1 MDKKRS
7 MLEKKSTSVILSV
20 TSLVLIM
27 CLLIVATYS
36 WVGKSNV
43 DNVDTNE
50 MTLNLETGLDSK
62 WEGSDTSNSISISGF
77 DLREM
82 SSANGRDFFVPD
94 DSYSDTDGDSKV
106 DTEELRFRKAN
117 SADVYNGVG
126 DKGTNK
132 RFVQVTFSL
141 STEVNTDTPVYM
153 SGLSSI
159 SGTGSQFVRI
169 SIDSH
174 DKGVAPVVFSN
185 TALKGM
191 ESESQI
197 QAVESIDSFGVA
209 NLGTQTPK
217 ALNAF
222 TYSNTSDSN
231 PLFIIKT
238 GETKKI
244 TLSIW
249 LEGASG
255 DFTKDI
261 VNKKDIDVSVILTTK
276 KDYTNNITV
285 VDRTVSNW
293 LKNGDASSN
302 GANLF
307 VIDAN
312 NYSLDTP
319 LSQLDY
325 YPLTLD
331 ADGKT
336 WSATIP
342 QGFTKIYIRRYSTT
356 SSSTKWDYWG
366 PLEIPGAE
374 ELNLNGTED
383 QKKAGINRTYNII
396 GNFGEGTKTENGKTY
411 NYPTDVDNYSA
422 GLWGEFTDSDF
433 TEVKMFDQY
442 SSKYNDA
449 YGKFAYY
456 NDGAPAD
463 NKYVP
468 YVNMQL
474 SYTYEGTPINTTL
487 RYRMYPK
494 GVSDRLFSTNIL
506 VKTVDM
512 TVENVGIVPYKLAT
526 TSSSGTLV
534 SFGSGWQ
541 SKLAANPY
549 FADTGLT
556 ETSFWGKDIVYLNN
570 NNTYDSNTSIY
581 YAAYIKDSDSNSTW
595 SVMSKWNSA
604 NSYYA
609 TVVPESINNISF
621 YRVRIK
627 NLTANSTTWTEHTDV
642 KKRLNWSTDFAY
654 SSAKNLFTLDTFDN
668 MNVYLEDYYNE
679 GQAKMHVHSWY
690 GGNISLTGNYPGW
703 GMEATSK
710 QSPVNKPLFANS
722 GIPDYAEGAKL
733 SSYSDK
739 EHWATGDIELDGTFD
754 SVAYHDNTSYKYST
768 DTPSTDTTGSETF
781 RPKINISN
789 SNNADLP

>member
-50 MTLNLETGLDSK
+50 MSLNLDTGLDSK

-141 STEVNTDTPVYM
+141 STEVNTDTPVYL

-159 SGTGSQFVRI
+159 TGTGAQFVRV

-174 DKGVAPVVFSN
+174 DKGKDPVVFSS
-185 TALKGM
+185 TALKGQEE
-191 ESESQI
+191 ESKI
-197 QAVESIDSFGVA
+197 QAVASIDSLGVA
-209 NLGTQTPK
+209 TLGTQTPK

-222 TYSNTSDSN
+222 TYTSLKDNS
-231 PLFIIKT
+231 LFTIGS

-255 DFTKDI
+255 DFTSDI
-261 VNKKDIDVSVILTTK
+261 VDKRDIDVSMILTTK

-293 LKNGDASSN
+293 LKNGDASSD

-433 TEVKMFDQY
+433 AEVKMFDQY

-534 SFGSGWQ
+534 SFGNGWQ
-541 SKLAANPY
+541 SKLGANPY
-549 FADTGLT
+549 FADTG
-556 ETSFWGKDIVYLNN
+556 
-570 NNTYDSNTSIY
+570 
-581 YAAYIKDSDSNSTW
+581 
-595 SVMSKWNSA
+595 
-604 NSYYA
+604 
-609 TVVPESINNISF
+609 
-621 YRVRIK
+621 
-627 NLTANSTTWTEHTDV
+627 
-642 KKRLNWSTDFAY
+642 
-654 SSAKNLFTLDTFDN
+654 
-668 MNVYLEDYYNE
+668 
-679 GQAKMHVHSWY
+679 
-690 GGNISLTGNYPGW
+690 
-703 GMEATSK
+703 
-710 QSPVNKPLFANS
+710 
-722 GIPDYAEGAKL
+722 
-733 SSYSDK
+733 
-739 EHWATGDIELDGTFD
+739 
-754 SVAYHDNTSYKYST
+754 
-768 DTPSTDTTGSETF
+768 
-781 RPKINISN
+781 
-789 SNNADLP
+789 

>member
-1 MDKKRS
+1 

-43 DNVDTNE
+43 DNVNTNE

-62 WEGSDTSNSISISGF
+62 WEGSDTSNSISVSGF

-94 DSYSDTDGDSKV
+94 DSYSDTDHDSKV
-106 DTEELRFRKAN
+106 DTKELRFRKAN
-117 SADVYNGVG
+117 AADVYNGVG

-141 STEVNTDTPVYM
+141 STEVNTDTPVYL

-159 SGTGSQFVRI
+159 TGTGAQFVRV

-174 DKGVAPVVFSN
+174 DKGKEPIVFSS
-185 TALKGM
+185 TALKGQ
-191 ESESQI
+191 ELETQI
-197 QAVESIDSFGVA
+197 DAVASIDSSGVA
-209 NLGTQTPK
+209 TLGTQTPK

-222 TYSNTSDSN
+222 TYTSLKDNS
-231 PLFIIKT
+231 LFTIGS

-255 DFTKDI
+255 DFTSDI
-261 VNKKDIDVSVILTTK
+261 VNKNDIDVSMILTTK

-293 LKNGDASSN
+293 LKNGDASSEQ
-302 GANLF
+302 ANLF

-312 NYSLDTP
+312 NYTLDKE
-319 LSQLDY
+319 LSELNY
-325 YPLTLD
+325 YPLTLG

-342 QGFTKIYIRRYSTT
+342 QGFTKIYLRRYSTKT
-356 SSSTKWDYWG
+356 STNKWDYWG
-366 PLEIPGAE
+366 PLDIPGAE

-396 GNFGEGTKTENGKTY
+396 GNFGEGTKTENDKTY
-411 NYPTDVDNYSA
+411 NYPTDVDKYSA

-433 TEVKMFDQY
+433 AEIKMFDQY
-442 SSKYNDA
+442 SLKYNDT

-474 SYTYEGTPINTTL
+474 SYTYKGTPINTTL

-494 GVSDRLFSTNIL
+494 GVSDRLFNTNIF
-506 VKTVDM
+506 VKTNDENM
-512 TVENVGIVPYKLAT
+512 TVENAGIVPYKLAT
-526 TSSSGTLV
+526 TGSSGTLV
-534 SFGSGWQ
+534 SFGEGWQ
-541 SKLAANPY
+541 SKLGENPY
-549 FADTGLT
+549 FAYTGLI
-556 ETSFWGKDIVYLNN
+556 ETSYWGNDIIYLNN
-570 NNTYDSNTSIY
+570 NNNEYDTNTNIY
-581 YAAYIKDSDSNSTW
+581 YATYFKGSGSTSSW
-595 SVMSKWNSA
+595 NIMSKWNSA

-609 TVVPESINNISF
+609 VVVPENIQKVSF
-621 YRVRIK
+621 YRVK
-627 NLTANSTTWTEHTDV
+627 SKDKTSDSTTWTEHTDV
-642 KKRLNWSTDFAY
+642 KKRLNWSIDFAY
-654 SSAKNLFTLDTFDN
+654 SSARNLFTLDSFDN
-668 MNVYLEDYYNE
+668 INVYLEDYKNE
-679 GQAKMHVHSWY
+679 GKDDKLRVHAWY
-690 GGNISLTGNYPGW
+690 GGDVKITGDYPGW
-703 GMEATSK
+703 KMKNTGKTTEDEN
-710 QSPVNKPLFANS
+710 PRPLYCSVAP
-722 GIPDYAEGAKL
+722 IPGYAEGILFSCHSNGENWK
-733 SSYSDK
+733 SP
-739 EHWATGDIELDGTFD
+739 DIVLDGFFD
-754 SVAYHDNTSYKYST
+754 SVCYHDGSLYLYST
-768 DTPSTDTTGSETF
+768 DTPFTDKTGSSTF

-789 SNNADLP
+789 SNNSDLP